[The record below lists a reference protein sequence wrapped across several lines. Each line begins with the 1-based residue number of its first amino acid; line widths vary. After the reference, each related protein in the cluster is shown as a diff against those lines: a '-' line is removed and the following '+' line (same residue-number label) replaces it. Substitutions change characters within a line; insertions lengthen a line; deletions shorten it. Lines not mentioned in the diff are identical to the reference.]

1 MNNLWTISFADLLTL
16 LLCFFLIQIRSES
29 GLNTLKTLE
38 NTPKTA
44 SEEGIGS
51 RVAGSLKEG
60 AFRDWK
66 LTLND
71 PMDASKNFEG
81 LEDAKEVW
89 VSGCFKSDLTDDRRL
104 SEVVL
109 KQVEEALRKKG
120 VQKEQLFLRVEPRC
134 EKTEVTVRVYNG

>member
-16 LLCFFLIQIRSES
+16 LLCFFLIQIRSEA
-29 GLNTLKTLE
+29 GFNTLNTLE
-38 NTPKTA
+38 NTPNAA
-44 SEEGIGS
+44 SEGGIGS

-81 LEDAKEVW
+81 LEDVKEVW
-89 VSGCFKSDLTDDRRL
+89 VSGCFKSDLTDDPIL

-120 VQKEQLFLRVEPRC
+120 VQKEQMFLRVEPRC